1 MWGYVLLAIILG
13 SGIVLTSL
21 FCRWFY
27 TLFMPSK
34 RILKK
39 RNRILLFLLISWP
52 LLIVC
57 GSIWAAYKIGYCHF
71 YSLRIV
77 PEQELVASYLWPKG
91 EISIAAAEIE
101 SIAVVRK
108 GCGWKASDVLIIKT
122 KSGEKFVST
131 APVPDKEVLPD
142 RIKEIIRVMKT
153 KEHIKVQRKEP
164 GVVVGD

>member
-1 MWGYVLLAIILG
+1 MIEKIHFGNPVWGYVLLAIILG

-57 GSIWAAYKIGYCHF
+57 GSIWAAYKIGYSHF
-71 YSLRIV
+71 YSLRIGPGKGV
-77 PEQELVASYLWPKG
+77 VAEYLWPKDEVSIPG
-91 EISIAAAEIE
+91 SEIVTIS
-101 SIAVVRK
+101 VVHK
-108 GCGWKASDVLIIKT
+108 GRGWKGSDILVITT
-122 KSGEKFVST
+122 KRDKKLQST
-131 APVPDKEVLPD
+131 APVPEPEVLPD
-142 RIKEIIRVMKT
+142 RIREALDKLN
-153 KEHIKVQRKEP
+153 
-164 GVVVGD
+164 